1 MKNLFKWSL
10 SLVLV
15 LTTNA
20 LMAEGIGT
28 WTQDE
33 ASLPC
38 FSYTASLPFSAN
50 AKDGIPSKLPADP
63 WFLLGNY
70 RIKLFTHVSG
80 NYQLVT
86 GQRAWGRL
94 NQGPTPNSGVTSS
107 SLDLLD
113 TTGKTQKTW
122 YLSGMDSLATNPV
135 VCQRVFGCG
144 FASYGFETKDFT
156 CTRTFSIKPS
166 TTPYNGASAFLLTLK
181 IKNKSQVPE
190 SLSWR
195 ESLLANYEMMQ
206 QQHLPISERQVT
218 YTNTVTILEDRQ
230 LLKVAI
236 KGLTADPL
244 LFPTRDI
251 ISPLDGFPPSLFIKF
266 VTPGLHPELTSKK
279 ENQGDT
285 LTGRIDF
292 ALQPGEE
299 KKFDWVIGYSFDSSV
314 QAIEKICQQLQEK
327 TPGTT
332 PKQGSFKSEAAF
344 SGAWQKSLSKVDVGN
359 DTSVAQELLW
369 HAYTLEALATY
380 CEYFNETRI
389 PTGSDFDLGT
399 DGSARDIC
407 QNALPLCYFDPALVK
422 TTLKGIM
429 KRTLPSGEILASQSG
444 NGFCSNHGHTPSDLQ
459 LYYFQLIN
467 EYVRATQD
475 FDFLLELGE
484 FYPVKR
490 MPRAN
495 SLDYMERYMRF
506 IRDEIG
512 TGPHGL
518 MRLCSCDWS
527 DAAYSLGKAPFNKAF
542 QDSESHMNTAMAIKV
557 LGDLSEM
564 LDMAQTNASFI
575 SSQSQIKGIQQSIA
589 LFRNGLLSAFTKD
602 LGNRSFSRRMYYADT
617 AIGETNLFLES
628 QIYALQMKEISVEK
642 KKDLYEE
649 IKKALS
655 NNEKIGPREQSSPEF
670 ATYPKGVQ
678 DNGGFFFSLNGP
690 LILGVAQIDKT
701 EAQRLWKNMS
711 FSQMAK
717 NYSGYWNVYWSAA
730 NSLDSS
736 LQPTEGLPSAS
747 REFPVYSA
755 DANAWFLY
763 CYYKLG
769 K

>member
-1 MKNLFKWSL
+1 MKSLFKWTL
-10 SLVLV
+10 SLVPILAANV
-15 LTTNA
+15 

-33 ASLPC
+33 AALPC

-50 AKDGIPSKLPADP
+50 VKDGTPSKLPSDP

-70 RIKLFTHVSG
+70 RIKIFTHVSG

-113 TTGKTQKTW
+113 ASGKTQKTW
-122 YLSGMDSLATNPV
+122 YLSGLDSLATNPA

-144 FASYGFETKDFT
+144 FASYAFETENFT
-156 CTRTFSIKPS
+156 CTRTLSVKPS
-166 TTPYNGASAFLLTLK
+166 TTPYNGASAFRLSLK
-181 IKNKSQVPE
+181 IKNKSQTAQ

-206 QQHLPISERQVT
+206 QQHQPANKRQVT
-218 YTNTVTILEDRQ
+218 YTNSVKVLEDRQ

-236 KGLTADPL
+236 KGLAADPL
-244 LFPTRDI
+244 LFPTRDT
-251 ISPLDGFPPSLFIKF
+251 ISPLDGFPPTLFMKF
-266 VTPGLHPELTSKK
+266 ATPGLHPELTSKK
-279 ENQGDT
+279 ESQGDT

-299 KKFDWVIGYSFDSSV
+299 KTFDWIIGYSFDTSV

-327 TPGTT
+327 TPGPT
-332 PKQGSFKSEAAF
+332 PRQGAFKSEAAF
-344 SGAWQKSLSKVDVGN
+344 SGAWQKTLSKVEAGSDAVL
-359 DTSVAQELLW
+359 AQELLW
-369 HAYTLEALATY
+369 DAYTLEALATY

-389 PTGSDFDLGT
+389 PTVEDFDFGT
-399 DGSARDIC
+399 GGSARDIC
-407 QNALPLCYFDPALVK
+407 QNALPLCHFDPALVK
-422 TTLKGIM
+422 SILKGIM
-429 KRTLPSGEILASQSG
+429 KRTLPSGEILLSQSG
-444 NGFCSNHGHTPSDLQ
+444 NAFCSNHGRTPSDLQ
-459 LYYFQLIN
+459 LYYFQLLD
-467 EYVRATQD
+467 EYVNTTQD

-518 MRLCSCDWS
+518 MRLRSCDWS
-527 DAAYSLGKAPFNKAF
+527 DAAYSLIPFNKAF
-542 QDSESHMNTAMAIKV
+542 QDSESHLNTAMAIKV
-557 LGDLSEM
+557 LGDLSDM
-564 LDMAQTNASFI
+564 LDIAQTNASFI
-575 SSQSQIKGIQQSIA
+575 SSQSQIKGIQKSIE
-589 LFRNGLLSAFTKD
+589 LFRNGLLSAFKKD
-602 LGNRSFSRRMYYADT
+602 LGERAFSRRMYYAN
-617 AIGETNLFLES
+617 APIGETNLFLEP
-628 QIYALQMKEISVEK
+628 QIYLLQLKEISVEK
-642 KKDLYEE
+642 KKALYEE

-655 NNEKIGPREQSSPEF
+655 NNEKISLREQASPEF
-670 ATYPKGVQ
+670 PTYPKGNQ
-678 DNGGFFFSLNGP
+678 DNGGVWFSLNGS
-690 LILGVAQIDKT
+690 LSLGVAQIDKT

-711 FSQMAK
+711 FGQLAK
-717 NYSGYWNVYWSAA
+717 NFPGYWSVYWSAA
-730 NSLDSS
+730 SSLDSS
-736 LQPTEGLPSAS
+736 LQPTEGLPGVS
-747 REFPVYSA
+747 RDFPIYSA